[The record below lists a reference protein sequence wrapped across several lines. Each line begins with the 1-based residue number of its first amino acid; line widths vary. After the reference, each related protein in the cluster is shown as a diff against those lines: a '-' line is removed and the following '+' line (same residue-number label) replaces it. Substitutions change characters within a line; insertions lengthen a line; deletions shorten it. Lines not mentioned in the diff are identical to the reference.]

1 MFRQLYSMKKQVSF
15 DAEERIFIDNEVY
28 NNIIFIFILSKRYKT
43 ISTVVYDFKN
53 YPLPEAGGGGDF

>member
-43 ISTVVYDFKN
+43 ISTVVYYFKN
-53 YPLPEAGGGGDF
+53 HPLPEAGGWGDF